1 MKKSTVKSIA
11 FAAAACLSVIPFL
24 SFAEVKALSF
34 AINESNGSGDGTK
47 IKDYMGSNDIDFG
60 VLDFAK

>member
-11 FAAAACLSVIPFL
+11 FAAAACLCVMPFL

-34 AINESNGSGDGTK
+34 AINEANSSTVV
-47 IKDYMGSNDIDFG
+47 IR
-60 VLDFAK
+60 

>member
-11 FAAAACLSVIPFL
+11 FAAAACLTVMPFF

-34 AINESNGSGDGTK
+34 AINEANSSTVV
-47 IKDYMGSNDIDFG
+47 IR
-60 VLDFAK
+60 

>member
-11 FAAAACLSVIPFL
+11 FTAAALLTVMPFC

-34 AINESNGSGDGTK
+34 AIDETNNC
-47 IKDYMGSNDIDFG
+47 NDETPI
-60 VLDFAK
+60 